1 MHFGEIEVRYLDGG
15 AFRLDGGAMFGVV
28 PKPLWEKVSP
38 PDQKN
43 RIRMRANA
51 LLVRAAGKTILI
63 ETGNGTKW
71 DAKQRAIYAVEED
84 DPLIAALGKAGVQP
98 DEVDIVINTHLHF
111 DHAGGNTHISGNR
124 AVPTYRRARYL
135 VQRKELE
142 HARNPTDRDR
152 ASYFPENFQPL
163 VEAGQWEL
171 IEGDGEILPGI
182 SVERIPGH
190 NADMQAVKIV
200 GGGPAKLPSKF
211 PSKLGASGASGASP
225 SGLRASKK
233 LAFVADLLPT
243 RHHIPLPWIMAYD
256 LYPLQ
261 TLETKRKWVPRLV
274 NEGWIT
280 VFGHDPD
287 FAAATLHQQDDKI
300 EIEPVDLNR

>member
-15 AFRLDGGAMFGVV
+15 AFGLDGGAMFGVV

-38 PDQKN
+38 PDERN

-51 LLVRAAGKTILI
+51 LLVRAVGKTIVV

-71 DAKQRAIYAVEED
+71 SAKQRAIYAVQD
-84 DPLIAALGKAGVQP
+84 GDPLMDALRKAGVQP

-111 DHAGGNTHISGNR
+111 DHAGGNTHIRGNH
-124 AVPTYRRARYL
+124 AVPAFRRARYM
-135 VQRKELE
+135 VQRKEFE
-142 HARNPTDRDR
+142 HAENPSDRDR
-152 ASYFPENFQPL
+152 ASYFPENFRPIA
-163 VEAGQWEL
+163 EAGQWEL

-200 GGGPAKLPSKF
+200 GGGP
-211 PSKLGASGASGASP
+211 SKLG
-225 SGLRASKK
+225 ASKK

-243 RHHIPLPWIMAYD
+243 RHHIPLPWIMGYD

-261 TLETKRKWVPRLV
+261 TLETKRKWLPRLV
-274 NEGWIT
+274 SEGWIT

-287 FAAATLHQQDDKI
+287 FAAATLHEHDGKI
-300 EIEPVDLNR
+300 EIEPVDLNQ